1 MGMARG
7 MAINIYPSGCSHPQ
21 RWGKKK
27 IIFTAEK
34 GTGLEIS
41 YGKGGP
47 LRSPCEPMC
56 ARIEPDTIE
65 MGFRVRSARGR
76 NNEMSA
82 KEESMEIDFN
92 VGCPCLAGSTKP
104 ATLR

>member
-1 MGMARG
+1 MGTARR

-21 RWGKKK
+21 CREKKKK
-27 IIFTAEK
+27 ITAEK

-47 LRSPCEPMC
+47 LRSPREPVC
-56 ARIEPDTIE
+56 ACIQPDTVE

-82 KEESMEIDFN
+82 KEESVEIDFN
-92 VGCPCLAGSTKP
+92 VGRPCLAGSTKP
-104 ATLR
+104 AVLR